1 MAQVGGDHLAPQLAG
16 VTRTLFVAGRG
27 RGSDSLAAGH
37 ENLSGETGEG
47 VAVGL
52 STRALS
58 GRPSNLISV
67 PGGCRP
73 GAGI

>member
-16 VTRTLFVAGRG
+16 VTRTLFVTARG

-52 STRALS
+52 STLS